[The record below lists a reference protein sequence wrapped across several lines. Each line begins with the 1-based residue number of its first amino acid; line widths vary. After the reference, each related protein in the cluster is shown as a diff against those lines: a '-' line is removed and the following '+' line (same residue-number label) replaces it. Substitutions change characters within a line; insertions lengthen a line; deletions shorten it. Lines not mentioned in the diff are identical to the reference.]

1 MSDEVRALEQK
12 IAARRLD
19 PVYVLYGDEPAA
31 IRAIIQALRRVII
44 PPDDATAQAMAA
56 FNHERF
62 DGSDLASA
70 SPVLSACA
78 QIPMMSKWRLVEL
91 ANPDDLGKG
100 PEAESTSAAAMDAL
114 AAYIKSPSPTTVLVI
129 SGPGIDGR
137 SKLVTACRAGGFS
150 HKFEAIKK
158 DEDAT
163 SFVIAEAQGRG
174 KKIDRDA
181 AAALVSSVG
190 TGRSELLGS
199 LEQAILHAGDGP
211 VRLADVEATAAH
223 TREAKIFDLTDAV
236 GRGDATTALAVLAR
250 MFTAGERDQ
259 GVAMQTLAM
268 LTRQIR
274 LIFAAKA
281 NPGRFADI
289 SGMPSFI
296 ARQFESQARGFS
308 EARLRAAYA
317 SLVRLDGDLKGG
329 SHAAYASPY
338 MALQRWILDTC
349 RALPG
354 VDPRTT

>member
-1 MSDEVRALEQK
+1 MSDEVRALAQK
-12 IAARRLD
+12 IAAGRLD

-31 IRAIIQALRRVII
+31 IRSIVQALRKVVV

-62 DGSDLASA
+62 DGGDLTSV
-70 SPVLSACA
+70 SPVLSAC
-78 QIPMMSKWRLVEL
+78 QQVPMMSKWRLVEL

-100 PEAESTSAAAMDAL
+100 PEAESTAAAAIEAL
-114 AAYIKSPSPTTVLVI
+114 AGYIKAPSPTTVLVI
-129 SGPGIDGR
+129 SGPGLDGR
-137 SKLVTACRAGGFS
+137 SKLVKAAGNQA

-163 SFVIAEAQGRG
+163 GFVVAEAQARG

-190 TGRSELLGS
+190 TGRSELLAS
-199 LEQAILHAGDGP
+199 LDQAILHAGEGP
-211 VRLADVEATAAH
+211 VRLTDVEAIVAH
-223 TREAKIFDLTDAV
+223 TREASIFDLTDAV
-236 GRGDATTALAVLAR
+236 GRGDATKALATLAR

-259 GVAMQTLAM
+259 GAAMQVLAM

-274 LIFAAKA
+274 LIFAVKT
-281 NPGRFADI
+281 NPGRAAEVTKLPPFLI
-289 SGMPSFI
+289 RPL
-296 ARQFESQARGFS
+296 ESQARGFS
-308 EARLRAAYA
+308 EPRLRAAYA
-317 SLVRLDGDLKGG
+317 ALVRLDGDLKGG

-349 RALPG
+349 RSLPG
-354 VDPRTT
+354 VDPRV